1 MKRLLLIGLTTIL
14 GLSSLSTIA
23 SADSYDHAA
32 GNKDSYR
39 SRDRELREPDLQEE
53 ASNFSPIP
61 TPLKYRV
68 EYRPEVVEPE
78 VHKDDKL
85 RRVDRYV
92 PGDDHYR
99 ERRRRVRL
107 RRYHHGT
114 RNDPGRY

>member
-1 MKRLLLIGLTTIL
+1 MKRLLLICLTTIL
-14 GLSSLSTIA
+14 GLSSLSTVA
-23 SADSYDHAA
+23 SGDSYDRAA
-32 GNKDSYR
+32 GNSYR
-39 SRDRELREPDLQEE
+39 SRERERDHQEE
-53 ASNFSPIP
+53 TSNLSPIP
-61 TPLKYRV
+61 EPLKYRV